1 MLNLGQLSVYM
12 RGRGEGVRMT
22 YQSAPLQALGSG
34 TSKEV
39 NLTYPVCGY
48 V

>member
-1 MLNLGQLSVYM
+1 MYM
-12 RGRGEGVRMT
+12 RGEGEGVRMT
-22 YQSAPLQALGSG
+22 YQSAPLQALGPG
-34 TSKEV
+34 NSKEV

>member
-1 MLNLGQLSVYM
+1 
-12 RGRGEGVRMT
+12 MT
-22 YQSAPLQALGSG
+22 YQSVLLQAPGPG
-34 TSKEV
+34 NSKEV